1 MSELPQG
8 WADAKLGDVCLVFES
23 RDPGWNPDAEFTY
36 VDIGAIDNKTQTIA
50 APKRMLGADAPSRA
64 RRVIKA
70 DDVLF
75 STVRT
80 YLKNIAMVPQELDGA
95 FTSTGIAVLRA
106 GDGVEPRYLFNWVT
120 SDEFIT
126 EISKSQD
133 GTLYP
138 AVTDKDVFEAGIRL
152 APVPEQRRIV
162 AKVDGLTA
170 RTARARKELDR
181 IPTLIA
187 RYKQRLLALA
197 LCGGLTTDWRNRN
210 DSENW
215 LSKGMEHLAK
225 RRAAYEKS
233 KRGSRLRPSP
243 PLAAGEDTGL
253 PSSWISCCVAD
264 VADLRVGYAF
274 KSQWFSSE
282 GTRLIRGA
290 NVAPGRIDWS
300 DERRLSQEHVSTYE
314 DYVLEAGDVVI
325 AMDRP
330 LISTGLKIA
339 IVAEEDAGALLVQRV
354 ANPRPTEWLNPKY
367 MYYVFNGQGFISQIE
382 SHATGSDLPHIS
394 GNDILTTA
402 VPLPPPEEQAEIVR
416 RIESAFGWLD
426 RMAADH
432 AAAARLLSKLDAA
445 VLAKAFRGELV
456 PQDPND
462 EPASVLLEQLEL
474 RRQSL
479 GDATKGRRG
488 RKLKGSKALG
498 MAEKPLTARDRLLKD
513 SEKWPAVG
521 LPFEAIAMRN
531 AMPHDALRDALFE
544 LLSGP
549 SPALQQRFDTDA
561 EVMVIQRV
569 AA

>member
-8 WADAKLGDVCLVFES
+8 WAEAKLGDVCLVFES
-23 RDPGWNPDAEFTY
+23 GDPGWNPDAQFTY

-80 YLKNIAMVPQELDGA
+80 YLKNIAMVPQEFDGA
-95 FTSTGIAVLRA
+95 FTSTGIAVLRP

-197 LCGGLTTDWRNRN
+197 FSGELTAGW
-210 DSENW
+210 
-215 LSKGMEHLAK
+215 
-225 RRAAYEKS
+225 RAAKVLSDAKEVALVDVAKGFSYGTSAKSAPSGEVPVLRMGNIQDGKLDWTNLVFTSDKAEIKKYMLIPGDVLFNRTNSPELVGKTALYKGEQDAVYAGYLIRIQCTEKLMPEYLTYS
-233 KRGSRLRPSP
+233 LNGPAGRDYCWAVKTDGVSQSNINAKKI
-243 PLAAGEDTGL
+243 AAFRFLL
-253 PSSWISCCVAD
+253 PSLD
-264 VADLRVGYAF
+264 
-274 KSQWFSSE
+274 
-282 GTRLIRGA
+282 
-290 NVAPGRIDWS
+290 
-300 DERRLSQEHVSTYE
+300 
-314 DYVLEAGDVVI
+314 
-325 AMDRP
+325 
-330 LISTGLKIA
+330 
-339 IVAEEDAGALLVQRV
+339 
-354 ANPRPTEWLNPKY
+354 
-367 MYYVFNGQGFISQIE
+367 
-382 SHATGSDLPHIS
+382 
-394 GNDILTTA
+394 
-402 VPLPPPEEQAEIVR
+402 EQAEIVR
-416 RIESAFGWLD
+416 RIDSAFGWLD

-432 AAAARLLSKLDAA
+432 AAAARLLPKLDAA
-445 VLAKAFRGELV
+445 ILAKAFQGKLV

-462 EPASVLLEQLEL
+462 EPAAKLLERIKAE
-474 RRQSL
+474 R
-479 GDATKGRRG
+479 GIAPKGKRG
-488 RKLKGSKALG
+488 RKANLPPITGTAEITLG
-498 MAEKPLTARDRLLKD
+498 PVTVSATGAVGNAPTRARKVSMTKSRQDDDVKDKPYLAGLLKSGRFSD
-513 SEKWPAVG
+513 AQSLFRAAD
-521 LPFEAIAMRN
+521 LPVSDFYKQLAWEIDKGHILDN
-531 AMPHDALRDALFE
+531 AEE
-544 LLSGP
+544 LK
-549 SPALQQRFDTDA
+549 
-561 EVMVIQRV
+561 

>member
-36 VDIGAIDNKTQTIA
+36 VDIGAIDNKTQTIS

-80 YLKNIAMVPQELDGA
+80 YLKNIAIVPQDLDGA
-95 FTSTGIAVLRA
+95 FTSTGVAVLRA

-126 EISKSQD
+126 QISKSQD

-197 LCGGLTTDWRNRN
+197 FSGELTAGWRKENDASSAHMMPLKRLCRTITDGDHQAPPRADEGVPFITISAMN
-210 DSENW
+210 DGNID
-215 LSKGMEHLAK
+215 LAK
-225 RRAAYEKS
+225 ASRFVPKS
-233 KRGSRLRPSP
+233 YYDDLKESRQ
-243 PLAAGEDTGL
+243 AQ
-253 PSSWISCCVAD
+253 V
-264 VADLRVGYAF
+264 
-274 KSQWFSSE
+274 
-282 GTRLIRGA
+282 
-290 NVAPGRIDWS
+290 
-300 DERRLSQEHVSTYE
+300 
-314 DYVLEAGDVVI
+314 GDVLFSV
-325 AMDRP
+325 
-330 LISTGLKIA
+330 TGSIGIPALVTDGSPFVFQRHIA
-339 IVAEEDAGALLVQRV
+339 ILKPDPQH
-354 ANPRPTEWLNPKY
+354 TT
-367 MYYVFNGQGFISQIE
+367 GQFLRFMLE
-382 SHATGSDLPHIS
+382 SPEIKAQCLAVATGTAQ
-394 GNDILTTA
+394 LT
-402 VPLPPPEEQAEIVR
+402 VPLNGLRNFTIPLPTKAEQAEIVR
-416 RIESAFGWLD
+416 RIKSAFGWLD
-426 RMAADH
+426 RMAAEH
-432 AAAARLLSKLDAA
+432 AAAARLLPKLDAA
-445 VLAKAFRGELV
+445 ILAKAFRGELV
-456 PQDPND
+456 PQDRSD

-479 GDATKGRRG
+479 GDAAKGRRG
-488 RKLKGSKALG
+488 RKPKGSKVQS
-498 MAEKPLTARDRLLKD
+498 MTKKPLAARDRLLKD

-531 AMPHDALRDALFE
+531 AMSHDALRDALFE

-549 SPALQQRFDTDA
+549 APALQQRFDADA
-561 EVMVIQRV
+561 EVIVIQRV

>member
-1 MSELPQG
+1 MSKLPQG
-8 WADAKLGDVCLVFES
+8 WADARLGDVCLVFES

-106 GDGVEPRYLFNWVT
+106 GDGIEPRYLFNWVT

-138 AVTDKDVFEAGIRL
+138 AVTDKDLFEAGIRL

-162 AKVDGLTA
+162 TKVDGLTA

-197 LCGGLTTDWRNRN
+197 AEGLLTRNWRDEKCGKAWMTTTVAGLAETTFDGPFGSNLKSADYV
-210 DSENW
+210 DSGVRVVRLENIGSLRFIREKETYITEAKFKSLQRHELKPDDVLFSSFIAEEIRVCLLPDDLETVAINKADCFCVRVDRSKCLPEFLAYRLASPTCYEVLKDAVHGATRPRIS
-215 LSKGMEHLAK
+215 LSHLK
-225 RRAAYEKS
+225 QFEIE
-233 KRGSRLRPSP
+233 LP
-243 PLAAGEDTGL
+243 PL
-253 PSSWISCCVAD
+253 
-264 VADLRVGYAF
+264 
-274 KSQWFSSE
+274 
-282 GTRLIRGA
+282 
-290 NVAPGRIDWS
+290 
-300 DERRLSQEHVSTYE
+300 
-314 DYVLEAGDVVI
+314 
-325 AMDRP
+325 
-330 LISTGLKIA
+330 
-339 IVAEEDAGALLVQRV
+339 
-354 ANPRPTEWLNPKY
+354 
-367 MYYVFNGQGFISQIE
+367 
-382 SHATGSDLPHIS
+382 
-394 GNDILTTA
+394 
-402 VPLPPPEEQAEIVR
+402 EEQAEIVR

-426 RMAADH
+426 RMSADH
-432 AAAARLLSKLDAA
+432 AAAARLLPKLDAA
-445 VLAKAFRGELV
+445 ILAKAFRGELV

-479 GDATKGRRG
+479 GDATKVRRG
-488 RKLKGSKALG
+488 RKPKGSKAQS
-498 MAEKPLTARDRLLKD
+498 MAEKPLAARERLLKD

-521 LPFEAIAMRN
+521 LPFEAIAMRS

-549 SPALQQRFDTDA
+549 SPALRQRFDTDA